1 MQNIFELAIKTP
13 QFKRLMVS
21 DVLFTEYKCME
32 EHPIFKIWSHLNCFI
47 FVISGKKGF
56 ITIHDRYEVHAN
68 EAVFL
73 KKVGNIVHKF
83 FDTDFCALMIFLP
96 DDYIRC
102 VVQQN
107 KINSIFWN
115 VVLTVALPLIMSV
128 YTGIAEK
135 AYETALQSVRRKN
148 KDEALL
154 KTSSGEL
161 FNHIELCRILQQDM
175 VRLTNN
181 FDFTPENELGNA
193 MLVRKTLLASACKK
207 TVEKAMELMGG
218 QSYFRNRG
226 IEKLFRDVQACH
238 FHPLPDKQQYL
249 FTGDFILNQKKHRK
263 RLT

>member
-1 MQNIFELAIKTP
+1 
-13 QFKRLMVS
+13 
-21 DVLFTEYKCME
+21 
-32 EHPIFKIWSHLNCFI
+32 
-47 FVISGKKGF
+47 
-56 ITIHDRYEVHAN
+56 
-68 EAVFL
+68 
-73 KKVGNIVHKF
+73 VGNIVHKF